1 MLHTLEL
8 FDFAIADRVVV
19 ELGPGLNVLTGE
31 TGAGKSLLVDALAL
45 LAGGRADDGVV
56 RSGRE
61 TALVQATWGGDD
73 PLTASRRIV
82 RDGRN
87 VARVDGEIVTVAE
100 LQATL
105 ATRLGIFGQQA
116 YRTLL
121 DAAEQRGLLD
131 RHLDADAPS
140 AAAEVLA
147 AWDERQRVRA
157 RLAALREAARDRAR
171 QLDLLRYQVDEID
184 DARLA
189 PEEDARLDARLSVL
203 RHVERVREGIVAA
216 LAALSAAAES
226 GERPSAADR
235 LADAV
240 RRLTQ
245 AARHDPQLAGLTG
258 EARDALA
265 AVQAIGDELERALE
279 RLESEPGELDRLE
292 SRRAEIESL
301 ERKYGPGVTGV
312 LATRAE
318 LVTELDALAGIE
330 AEDAALIER
339 EAHATARLTAAA
351 AVVSAG
357 RGRAAARLA
366 PTVTS
371 VLHELALPHGRFE
384 ISLEP
389 LAEVGRHGAERVAF
403 RFGANLG
410 EPLAPLQEVASGGE
424 LSRVMLAL
432 HAAAGSAVPTLVFD
446 EVDAGLGGR
455 SGRAVG
461 EVLARLARGRQ
472 VLVVTHLAQVAAFAD
487 HHLRVDKT
495 EAEGRTVTRVA
506 PLSGDARVEELARM
520 LAGDAGDEARLH
532 ARALLRDPSTA

>member
-1 MLHTLEL
+1 VLHALEL

-19 ELGPGLNVLTGE
+19 GLGPGLNVLTGE

-56 RSGRE
+56 RAGRE
-61 TALVQATWGGDD
+61 AALVQATWGGDD
-73 PLTASRRIV
+73 PLTASRRVV

-100 LQATL
+100 LQSTL

-121 DAAEQRGLLD
+121 DAAEQRVLLD
-131 RHLDADAPS
+131 RHLDADAAR
-140 AAAEVLA
+140 AAAEVIA
-147 AWDERQRVRA
+147 AWDERQQARA
-157 RLAALREAARDRAR
+157 RLVALREAARDRAR

-184 DARLA
+184 AARLA
-189 PEEDARLDARLSVL
+189 PDEDARLDARLAVL
-203 RHVERVREGIVAA
+203 RHVERVREGVSVA
-216 LAALSAAAES
+216 LAALSVAAES

-235 LADAV
+235 LGDAV
-240 RRLTQ
+240 RALTQ
-245 AARHDPQLAGLTG
+245 ATRHDPQLAGLTA

-279 RLESEPGELDRLE
+279 RLETEPGELDRLE
-292 SRRAEIESL
+292 TRRAEIEGL
-301 ERKYGPGVTGV
+301 ERKYGTGVAGV

-318 LVTELDALAGIE
+318 LATELDALAGIE
-330 AEDAALIER
+330 AEDAALVAR
-339 EAHATARLTAAA
+339 EARATARLTAAA
-351 AVVSAG
+351 AIVGEG
-357 RGRAAARLA
+357 RARAAARLA

-371 VLHELALPHGRFE
+371 VLRELALPHGRFE

-389 LAEVGRHGAERVAF
+389 LAEAGRHGAERVAF

-410 EPLAPLQEVASGGE
+410 EPLAPLAEVASGGE

-495 EAEGRTVTRVA
+495 EAEGRTVTRVT

-532 ARALLRDPSTA
+532 ARALLRDPTAA